1 MCAIIARRR
10 TARLDRQADQHT
22 SRHSL
27 HSKDV
32 KLSIDSL
39 NVDKGLNQAAAV
51 PEATRGSRYEQLIA
65 YYEEAGPDFEAW
77 SPAFNMHFGYYR
89 FGFNPFRRERMLNEM
104 NRQVLDRLRVSG
116 NREEL
121 IVDLGCGVGA
131 TVRYAAS
138 LFPQTQILGVTVV
151 PWQVEKGN
159 AWNRH
164 LGLHERARLRLADYT
179 RTDLAPASVD
189 GAIAIESACHAEGS
203 KKEAFILEAARIL
216 KPGGRL
222 VVADG
227 FRKHPERPL
236 GRVFG
241 RLHESLCRSFVLPEL
256 GQIEGFV
263 SALARHGF
271 EDVAI
276 EDISWRVAPSA
287 LHAPAAVLWF
297 MLKKAVRGKRLG
309 EQRVNN
315 LRGSLLST
323 LLGTNRFKFGYYI
336 VSATKK

>member
-1 MCAIIARRR
+1 MGYTPAAH
-10 TARLDRQADQHT
+10 ASLDWAAPLNADQ
-22 SRHSL
+22 
-27 HSKDV
+27 
-32 KLSIDSL
+32 
-39 NVDKGLNQAAAV
+39 GLQPAV
-51 PEATRGSRYEQLIA
+51 RGSQYDQLIA
-65 YYEEAGPDFEAW
+65 YYEAAGPDFGEW

-89 FGFNPFRRERMLNEM
+89 LGFNPFRRERMLSEM
-104 NRQVLDRLRVSG
+104 NRQVLNRLRLPA
-116 NREEL
+116 NRRDL

-138 LFPQTQILGVTVV
+138 LFPQKEILGLTVV

-164 LGLHERARLRLADYT
+164 LGLHERARLQLADYT
-179 RTDLAPASVD
+179 CTGLAPASVD
-189 GAIAIESACHAEGS
+189 GAVAIESACHAEGS
-203 KKEAFILEAARIL
+203 KKDAFVQEAARIL
-216 KPGGRL
+216 RPGGRL

-227 FRKHPERPL
+227 FLKHPERPL

-256 GQIEGFV
+256 AQIEGFA
-263 SALARHGF
+263 SALVRHGF
-271 EDVAI
+271 DDVAI

-297 MLKKAVRGKRLG
+297 MLKKLARGERLG

-315 LRGSLLST
+315 LRGSVLST
-323 LLGTNRFKFGYYI
+323 LLGTNRGKFGYYI
-336 VSATKK
+336 VLATKK

>member
-1 MCAIIARRR
+1 MESKPTAPPVLEAIR
-10 TARLDRQADQHT
+10 
-22 SRHSL
+22 
-27 HSKDV
+27 
-32 KLSIDSL
+32 
-39 NVDKGLNQAAAV
+39 AA
-51 PEATRGSRYEQLIA
+51 RYEQLIA
-65 YYEEAGPDFEAW
+65 YYEQAGPDFGEW

-104 NRQVLDRLRVSG
+104 NRQVLDRLRLTG
-116 NREEL
+116 DREGR

-131 TVRYAAS
+131 TVRFAAS
-138 LFPQTQILGVTVV
+138 LFPKAQILGLTVV

-164 LGLHERARLRLADYT
+164 LGLHERARLQLADYT
-179 RTDLAPASVD
+179 CTDLAPASVD
-189 GAIAIESACHAEGS
+189 GAVAIESACHAEGPN
-203 KKEAFILEAARIL
+203 KDAFVREAARIL

-241 RLHESLCRSFVLPEL
+241 RLHEALCRSFVLPEL
-256 GQIEGFV
+256 AQIEAFQ
-263 SALARHGF
+263 SALVRHGF
-271 EDVAI
+271 EDVAV

-297 MLKKAVRGKRLG
+297 MLKELVRGERLG
-309 EQRVNN
+309 EKRVNN
-315 LRGSLLST
+315 LRGSVLST
-323 LLGTNRFKFGYYI
+323 LVGTNRFKFGYYL
-336 VSATKK
+336 VSATRKAIREGPVT